1 MKRTLFLVIC
11 AATLAASCQKEQ
23 SGLIETDKT
32 PVTTLTFKAS
42 LPETKVAVNTT
53 SGKVT
58 WVSGDSFAFFNTDG
72 IKFEATLSAG
82 EGTSEGTFTCTSFT
96 GTLDSSAPAV
106 YPFAYAG
113 AAGKVVI
120 PHYMA
125 WAEGVPA
132 IMASDVSLS
141 GENVIVDFTHL
152 MSILE
157 ITLQDVPAYAR
168 AVKFS
173 SAEGQKLSGTYTVN
187 ATKDGVTLDSGL
199 SEQVIYF
206 PYKTA
211 YGADATIKI
220 CAPIPAYTYT
230 DLYVSVLDGDEDAL
244 EGTTKKVKS
253 SSSDLAV
260 ADYRYM
266 PTLNVRSL
274 VGTSRDKYVKV
285 EGVKWAK
292 GNLRYWGAAGNTS
305 GWQDGWNVYDE
316 QWKTQYAIANPAYNK
331 GANAT
336 AKTFNL
342 TDASYVVAESPDH
355 WDYFAWGQLGAE
367 SRYNVNILKSTSPNM
382 EMGGVLRYDTVGPD
396 VNKYLEWTSM
406 TSVAGLSSSEI
417 FSADAKVTISENTY
431 SLYGDVAY
439 WASKGQYRT
448 PNKAEVTTLT
458 TAAETHQQ
466 AGYYVTASEGR
477 VYGNLYRTCASWES
491 ASDNTTA
498 VALTD
503 ADLESGVFIPKVGVA
518 YTGADTY
525 DGVKVQQYNNW
536 SVYRSS
542 TYSETVGYPHATF
555 AFACGGA
562 NSVTLYNYS
571 QTLGGA
577 KIGRTNYGEPI
588 RPVYIG
594 E

>member
-11 AATLAASCQKEQ
+11 AATLAAACQKEQ

-32 PVTTLTFKAS
+32 PATTLTFKAS

-72 IKFEATLSAG
+72 TKFEATLSAG

-120 PHYMA
+120 PHYTA

-211 YGADATIKI
+211 YGAEATIKI
-220 CAPIPAYTYT
+220 CAPIPSYTYT

-292 GNLRYWGAAGNTS
+292 GNLRAWKSGTTGT
-305 GWQDGWNVYDE
+305 GWQSGWNVYGE
-316 QWKTQYAIANPAYNK
+316 QWETQSTQY
-331 GANAT
+331 NAT
-336 AKTFNL
+336 SITTLDNANYKEGDVFT
-342 TDASYVVAESPDH
+342 H
-355 WDYFAWGQLGAE
+355 WDYFSWGKIGSASRDGMNTTQINCDNDE
-367 SRYNVNILKSTSPNM
+367 SFEI
-382 EMGGVLRYDTVGPD
+382 VGKVFTGTQGD
-396 VNKYLEWTSM
+396 ISKMIECD
-406 TSVAGLSSSEI
+406 G
-417 FSADAKVTISENTY
+417 DARFVYTDFETAPSIC
-431 SLYGDVAY
+431 GDVAF
-439 WASKGQYRT
+439 WASKGQFRMPT
-448 PNKAEVTTLT
+448 KAEIQKLSTTGG
-458 TAAETHQQ
+458 ASRAHSHY
-466 AGYYVTASEGR
+466 GYYQVS
-477 VYGNLYRTCASWES
+477 S
-491 ASDNTTA
+491 
-498 VALTD
+498 
-503 ADLESGVFIPKVGVA
+503 
-518 YTGADTY
+518 
-525 DGVKVQQYNNW
+525 GVKVYGILF
-536 SVYRSS
+536 RSS
-542 TYSETVGYPHATF
+542 PSWDTTISDSSSSSSV
-555 AFACGGA
+555 AFDASDIESG
-562 NSVTLYNYS
+562 LF
-571 QTLGGA
+571 LP
-577 KIGRTNYGEPI
+577 KIGERKKKEAEYDSITISNYNSWGIYWSGSFGGKVDYRRCAYHLYFVGACQAIYNSTTPVSSNYFGRTLFGNAI

>member
-11 AATLAASCQKEQ
+11 AATLAAACQKEH
-23 SGLIETDKT
+23 SGLFETDKT
-32 PVTTLTFKAS
+32 PATTLTFKAS

-72 IKFEATLSAG
+72 TKFQATLSGG
-82 EGTSEGTFTCTSFT
+82 EGESEGTFTCTSFT

-106 YPFAYAG
+106 YPYEYAG
-113 AAGKVVI
+113 DPGKVVI
-120 PHYMA
+120 PHYKA

-132 IMASDVSLS
+132 VMASNVSLS
-141 GENVIVDFTHL
+141 GENVVVDFTHL

-173 SAEGQKLSGTYTVN
+173 SESGQKLSGTYSIN

-230 DLYVSVLDGDEDAL
+230 DLYVSVLDGDEEAL

-274 VGTSRDKYVKV
+274 VGASRDKYVKV

-292 GNLRYWGAAGNTS
+292 GNLRYWGSAGNTS
-305 GWQDGWNVYDE
+305 GWQEGWNVYDE
-316 QWKTQYAIANPAYNK
+316 QWKTQYALANLTY
-331 GANAT
+331 
-336 AKTFNL
+336 AKTGQDTKFKL
-342 TDASYVVAESPDH
+342 TDSDYLSGEEPDH
-355 WDYFAWGQLGAE
+355 WDYFVFGPLGAR
-367 SRYNVNILKSTSPNM
+367 SRYTTSMLKSTSPSFNIA
-382 EMGGVLRYDTVGPD
+382 GVLRYDTVGED
-396 VNKYLEWTSM
+396 TNHYVEWTTM
-406 TSVAGLSSSEI
+406 TSVSGLSNSEI
-417 FSADAKVTISENTY
+417 FASDGKYGEY
-431 SLYGDVAY
+431 YLYGDVAY
-439 WASKGQYRT
+439 WSSKGQYRMPT
-448 PNKAEVTTLT
+448 QGEISLLLT
-458 TAAETHQQ
+458 ATASTNQR
-466 AGYYVTASEGR
+466 AGYYTNASSGR
-477 VYGNLYRTCASWES
+477 VYGNLYTTCNTNFGDSS
-491 ASDNTTA
+491 SDNKTA
-498 VALTD
+498 IELTD
-503 ADLESGVFIPKVGVA
+503 ADLEAGVFLPKMGFG
-518 YTGADTY
+518 YTGACAY
-525 DGVKVQQYNNW
+525 DGAQIHYYNQW
-536 SVYRSS
+536 SAYRSG
-542 TYSETVGYPHATF
+542 TYSATTGYPHGTYVLYCGGGNDMLLIQGNATF
-555 AFACGGA
+555 DSKNLPA
-562 NSVTLYNYS
+562 TR
-571 QTLGGA
+571 LGVA
-577 KIGRTNYGEPI
+577 I